1 MIGKLTDT
9 SSKLTD
15 MVMVFIII
23 TIIGGAVVVL
33 ALGIEAEAEKRIGK
47 FSNTISEDA
56 SLAQNMAGQVIETT
70 DSFYVVAYAI
80 SGPLMIAGIF
90 VAIGGFIALVV
101 DPRIKTARR
110 S

>member
-15 MVMVFIII
+15 FVMAFIII
-23 TIIGGAVVVL
+23 TVVGAAVVVFSL
-33 ALGIEAEAEKRIGK
+33 AIGAESENRIGK
-47 FSNTISEDA
+47 FAGTISEDA
-56 SLAQNMAGQVIETT
+56 SLSQNMAGQIIEAT
-70 DSFYVVAYAI
+70 DSFYITAYAV
-80 SGPLMIAGIF
+80 SGPLMIVGIF
-90 VAIGGFIALVV
+90 VTISGFIALVV